1 LAFYLVTG
9 GAGFIGSNTAAMII
23 SQGDRV
29 RVLDNLSTGDK
40 GNLEDLDGVDFIQG
54 DLRDRRTCRRA
65 CAGIDYIIHLAA
77 LVSVPQSMENPLDTH
92 DINVT
97 GSVNIFQA
105 ALDAKVKRV
114 VYASSS
120 AVYGE
125 SSEGKIKEG
134 DLGESISPYAH
145 TKLMS
150 EIYADFYGKLFGLQ
164 SVGMRY
170 FNVYGPRQN
179 PESLYAAVVPK
190 FIESFLAE
198 KSPTIHGDGGQTRD
212 FIFVK
217 DVARANLLACL
228 KPMGKPEVFNIAT
241 GNPTSVND
249 LARIIKASTDSA
261 VQATHGEARAGDIR
275 HSLADISKAQSILN
289 FSPKHSLEN
298 GLEETTAYF
307 SGRR

>member
-1 LAFYLVTG
+1 MTG

-54 DLRDRRTCRRA
+54 DVRDREMCGRA

-77 LVSVPQSMENPLDTH
+77 LVSVPKSMENPLDTH

-125 SSEGKIKEG
+125 SHEGPLTES
-134 DLGESISPYAH
+134 DVGESISPYAH

-150 EIYADFYGKLFGLQ
+150 ETYADFYGKLFGLQ

-179 PESLYAAVVPK
+179 PESLYAAVIPK
-190 FIESFLAE
+190 FIKSFLAG

-217 DVARANLLACL
+217 DVACANLLACQ
-228 KPMGKPEVFNIAT
+228 KPMEKPEVFNIAT

-249 LARIIKASTDSA
+249 LARIIKTSTDSA
-261 VQATHGEARAGDIR
+261 VQAMHGQARAGDIR

-289 FSPKHSLEN
+289 FSPQHSLEY
-298 GLEETTAYF
+298 GLKETTAYF
-307 SGRR
+307 SDRR